1 MTMVTVPPQAPLVV
15 NGLSIYA
22 HPIFLDQLDDLI
34 REVEA
39 RKAGATTN
47 WQKKNCAKRLVAIL
61 KLMTEAIPT
70 DPGAPQFRQ
79 GNTLGD
85 NRKHWFRAKFFQQYR
100 LFFRFDSA
108 SRVIVLAWVNIVLA
122 WVNDERNLRAYINK
136 TDAYATFRKML
147 DGGNPTD
154 CFDALMNEAATA
166 AARLEG
172 SLAAAAIRSS

>member
-15 NGLSIYA
+15 NGWSIYA
-22 HPIFLDQLDDLI
+22 HPIFLDQIDDLI
-34 REVEA
+34 KEVEA
-39 RKAGATTN
+39 RKAGAPMN

-85 NRKHWFRAKFFQQYR
+85 NRKHWFCAKFFQQYR
-100 LFFRFDSA
+100 LFFRFNSTA
-108 SRVIVLAWVNIVLA
+108 KIIVLA
-122 WVNDERNLRAYINK
+122 WVNDEGSLRASNSR

-147 DGGNPTD
+147 DGGNPPDSFETL
-154 CFDALMNEAATA
+154 AKEAMA
-166 AARLEG
+166 AKARFESG
-172 SLAAAAIRSS
+172 LAAAAVRSG